1 MTLKSLSTQFNEIV
15 FLQHI
20 QTIKIEDADTYFK
33 SVGYPDNYG
42 SSYEA
47 VLTATLDNGDVVEL
61 AEYED
66 YNTCEDIF
74 QSIAVWA
81 SLKDDTSVFILWH
94 EDLADE
100 IKKQKDKYGRNY
112 FI

>member
-20 QTIKIEDADTYFK
+20 LTIKIEDAGTYFK
-33 SVGYPDNYG
+33 SVGYSDNYR

-61 AEYED
+61 ADYKD

-74 QSIAVWA
+74 ECIAEWA
-81 SLKDDTSVFILWH
+81 SLEDDTSVFVLWH
-94 EDLADE
+94 EDFEDE
-100 IKKQKDKYGRNY
+100 IKKQKEKYG
-112 FI
+112 

>member
-1 MTLKSLSTQFNEIV
+1 MKSLSTQFNDIV
-15 FLQHI
+15 FLPHI
-20 QTIKIEDADTYFK
+20 QMISIEDADTYFK

-47 VLTATLDNGDVVEL
+47 VLTATLDSGDVVAL

-81 SLKDDTSVFILWH
+81 SLEDDASVFILWQ

-100 IKKQKDKYGRNY
+100 IKKQKEKYGRNY

>member
-42 SSYEA
+42 SMYEA
-47 VLTATLDNGDVVEL
+47 VLTATLDSGDVVEL
-61 AEYED
+61 ADYKD

-74 QSIAVWA
+74 ECIAVWA
-81 SLKDDTSVFILWH
+81 SLEDDTSVFVLWH
-94 EDLADE
+94 EDFEDE
-100 IKKQKDKYGRNY
+100 IKKQKEKYG
-112 FI
+112 

>member
-20 QTIKIEDADTYFK
+20 QTIKIEDAGTYFK

-42 SSYEA
+42 SMYEA
-47 VLTATLDNGDVVEL
+47 VLTATLDNGDVVVL

-74 QSIAVWA
+74 ECIAEWA
-81 SLKDDTSVFILWH
+81 SLEDDTSVFVLWH
-94 EDLADE
+94 EDFEDE
-100 IKKQKDKYGRNY
+100 IKKQKEKYG
-112 FI
+112 

>member
-1 MTLKSLSTQFNEIV
+1 MILKSLSTQFNEIV

-20 QTIKIEDADTYFK
+20 QTIKIEDAGTYFK
-33 SVGYPDNYG
+33 SVGYSDNYR

-61 AEYED
+61 ADYKD

-74 QSIAVWA
+74 ECIAEWA
-81 SLKDDTSVFILWH
+81 SLEDDTSVFVLWH
-94 EDLADE
+94 EDFEDE
-100 IKKQKDKYGRNY
+100 IKKQKEKYG
-112 FI
+112 

>member
-20 QTIKIEDADTYFK
+20 QMISIEDADTYFK

-61 AEYED
+61 ADYKD

-74 QSIAVWA
+74 ECIAEWA
-81 SLKDDTSVFILWH
+81 SLEDDTSVFVLWH
-94 EDLADE
+94 EDFEDE
-100 IKKQKDKYGRNY
+100 IKKQKEKYG
-112 FI
+112 

>member
-1 MTLKSLSTQFNEIV
+1 MKSLSTQFNEIV

-42 SSYEA
+42 SMYEA
-47 VLTATLDNGDVVEL
+47 VLTATLDSGDVVEL
-61 AEYED
+61 ADYKD

-74 QSIAVWA
+74 ECIAVWA
-81 SLKDDTSVFILWH
+81 SLEDDTSVFVLWH
-94 EDLADE
+94 EDFEDE
-100 IKKQKDKYGRNY
+100 IKKQKEKYG
-112 FI
+112 

>member
-15 FLQHI
+15 FLPHI
-20 QTIKIEDADTYFK
+20 QTIKIEDAGTYFK
-33 SVGYPDNYG
+33 SVGYSDNYR

-47 VLTATLDNGDVVEL
+47 VLTATLDNGNVVEL

-74 QSIAVWA
+74 ESIAIWA
-81 SLKDDTSVFILWH
+81 SWEDDTSVFVLWH
-94 EDLADE
+94 EDLEDQ
-100 IKKQKDKYGRNY
+100 IKKQIEKYGRNY
-112 FI
+112 YI

>member
-47 VLTATLDNGDVVEL
+47 VLTATLDNGDVVVL

-81 SLKDDTSVFILWH
+81 SLEDDTSVFVLWH
-94 EDLADE
+94 EDLVDE
-100 IKKQKDKYGRNY
+100 IKKQKEKYGRNY

>member
-42 SSYEA
+42 SMYEA
-47 VLTATLDNGDVVEL
+47 VLTATLDSGDVVEL
-61 AEYED
+61 ADYKD

-74 QSIAVWA
+74 ECIAVWA
-81 SLKDDTSVFILWH
+81 ALEDDTSVFVLWH
-94 EDLADE
+94 EDFEDE
-100 IKKQKDKYGRNY
+100 IKKQKEKYG
-112 FI
+112 

>member
-1 MTLKSLSTQFNEIV
+1 MKSLSTQFNEIV

-20 QTIKIEDADTYFK
+20 LTIKIEDAGTYFK
-33 SVGYPDNYG
+33 SVGYSDNYR

-61 AEYED
+61 ADYKD

-74 QSIAVWA
+74 ECIAEWA
-81 SLKDDTSVFILWH
+81 SLEDDTSVFVLWH
-94 EDLADE
+94 EDFEDE
-100 IKKQKDKYGRNY
+100 IKKQKEKYG
-112 FI
+112 

>member
-15 FLQHI
+15 FLPHI
-20 QTIKIEDADTYFK
+20 QMISIEDADTYFK

-42 SSYEA
+42 SMYEA

-61 AEYED
+61 ADYKD

-74 QSIAVWA
+74 ECIAEWA
-81 SLKDDTSVFILWH
+81 SLEDDTSVFVLWH
-94 EDLADE
+94 ENFEDE
-100 IKKQKDKYGRNY
+100 IKKQKEKYG
-112 FI
+112 

>member
-1 MTLKSLSTQFNEIV
+1 MKSLSTQFNEIV

-20 QTIKIEDADTYFK
+20 QTIKIEDAGTYFE
-33 SVGYPDNYG
+33 SVGYPDNYR

-61 AEYED
+61 ADYKD

-74 QSIAVWA
+74 ECIAEWA
-81 SLKDDTSVFILWH
+81 SLEDDTSVFVLWH
-94 EDLADE
+94 EDFEDE
-100 IKKQKDKYGRNY
+100 IKKQKEKYG
-112 FI
+112 

>member
-1 MTLKSLSTQFNEIV
+1 MKSLSTQFNDIV
-15 FLQHI
+15 FLPHI
-20 QTIKIEDADTYFK
+20 QMISIEDADTYFK

-47 VLTATLDNGDVVEL
+47 VLTATLDSGDVVAL

-81 SLKDDTSVFILWH
+81 SLEDDASVFILWH

-100 IKKQKDKYGRNY
+100 IKKQKEKYGRIY

>member
-20 QTIKIEDADTYFK
+20 QTIKIEDAGTCFK
-33 SVGYPDNYG
+33 SVGYPDNYR

-47 VLTATLDNGDVVEL
+47 VLTATLDSGDVVEL
-61 AEYED
+61 ADYKD

-74 QSIAVWA
+74 ECIAEWA
-81 SLKDDTSVFILWH
+81 SLEDDTSVFVLWH
-94 EDLADE
+94 EDFEDE
-100 IKKQKDKYGRNY
+100 IKKQKEKYG
-112 FI
+112 

>member
-1 MTLKSLSTQFNEIV
+1 MTLKILSTQFNDIV

-42 SSYEA
+42 SMYEA
-47 VLTATLDNGDVVEL
+47 VLTATLDSGDVVEL
-61 AEYED
+61 ADYKD

-74 QSIAVWA
+74 ECIAEWA
-81 SLKDDTSVFILWH
+81 SLEDDTSVFVLWH
-94 EDLADE
+94 EDFEDE
-100 IKKQKDKYGRNY
+100 IKKQKEKYG
-112 FI
+112 

>member
-1 MTLKSLSTQFNEIV
+1 MIS
-15 FLQHI
+15 
-20 QTIKIEDADTYFK
+20 IEDADTYFK

-42 SSYEA
+42 AMYEA
-47 VLTATLDNGDVVEL
+47 VLTATLDSGDVVAL

-66 YNTCEDIF
+66 YNTCEDVF
-74 QSIAVWA
+74 QSIAVWT
-81 SLKDDTSVFILWH
+81 SLEDDTSVFILWH

-100 IKKQKDKYGRNY
+100 IKKQKEKYGRNY

>member
-1 MTLKSLSTQFNEIV
+1 MILKSLSTQFNEIV

-20 QTIKIEDADTYFK
+20 QTIKIEDAGTYFK
-33 SVGYPDNYG
+33 SVGYSGNYR

-61 AEYED
+61 ADYKD

-74 QSIAVWA
+74 ECIAEWA
-81 SLKDDTSVFILWH
+81 SLEDDTSVFVLWH
-94 EDLADE
+94 EDFEDE
-100 IKKQKDKYGRNY
+100 IKKQKEKYG
-112 FI
+112 

>member
-1 MTLKSLSTQFNEIV
+1 MTLKSLSTQFNDIV
-15 FLQHI
+15 FLPHI
-20 QTIKIEDADTYFK
+20 QMISIEDADTYFK

-47 VLTATLDNGDVVEL
+47 VLTATLDSGDVVAP

-81 SLKDDTSVFILWH
+81 SLEDDASVFILWH

-100 IKKQKDKYGRNY
+100 IKKQKEKYGRNY

>member
-1 MTLKSLSTQFNEIV
+1 MKSLSTQFNDIV
-15 FLQHI
+15 FLPHI
-20 QTIKIEDADTYFK
+20 QMISIEDADTYFK
-33 SVGYPDNYG
+33 CVGYPDNYG

-47 VLTATLDNGDVVEL
+47 VLTATLDSGDVVAL

-81 SLKDDTSVFILWH
+81 SLEDDASVFILWH

-100 IKKQKDKYGRNY
+100 IKKQKEKYGRNY

>member
-20 QTIKIEDADTYFK
+20 QTIKIEDAGTYFK

-42 SSYEA
+42 SMYEA
-47 VLTATLDNGDVVEL
+47 VLTATLDSGDVVEL
-61 AEYED
+61 ADYKD

-74 QSIAVWA
+74 ECIAEWA
-81 SLKDDTSVFILWH
+81 SLEDDTSVFVLWH
-94 EDLADE
+94 EDFEDE
-100 IKKQKDKYGRNY
+100 IKKQKEKYG
-112 FI
+112 